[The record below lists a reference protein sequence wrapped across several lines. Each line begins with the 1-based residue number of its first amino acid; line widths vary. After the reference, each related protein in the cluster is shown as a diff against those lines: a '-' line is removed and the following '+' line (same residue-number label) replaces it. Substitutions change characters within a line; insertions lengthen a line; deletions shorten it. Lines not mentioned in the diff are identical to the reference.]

1 MAKIQRMSL
10 QYEIISYIKNYI
22 QEHNLKAGERLPSQ
36 AEMLEMMGVS
46 RTALREAIKTL
57 EAKDVLEVKNG
68 KGVYV
73 KENFK
78 EALYNQ
84 VDIVKEQ
91 ESLVQMLEVRLILE
105 KEMLK
110 LVVQNSTQEELDELG
125 GIVKVLMEKYHRG
138 ERQNKEDEE
147 FHRKLYRMCHWD
159 VLEQLLAFLANQ
171 MNSMWNFPLDM
182 ESPFTETIPLHEE
195 LYQALC
201 QRDVRKAIE
210 IDKNIL
216 RREIKEIKEL

>member
-73 KENFK
+73 KENFR
-78 EALYNQ
+78 EALYNH
-84 VDIVKEQ
+84 VNIAKEQ
-91 ESLVQMLEVRLILE
+91 ESLVQMLQIRLVLE

-110 LVVQNSTQEELDELG
+110 LVVQNSTQEELEELG

-147 FHRKLYRMCHWD
+147 FHRKLYQMCHWD

-171 MNSMWNFPLDM
+171 MNLLWNFPLDM
-182 ESPFTETIPLHEE
+182 ESPFTVTIPLHEE
-195 LYQALC
+195 LYRALC
-201 QRDVRKAIE
+201 NRDVKKAIE
-210 IDKNIL
+210 IDKMIL
-216 RREIKEIKEL
+216 KMEIEEIKEF

>member
-84 VDIVKEQ
+84 VDIVSKT
-91 ESLVQMLEVRLILE
+91 V
-105 KEMLK
+105 
-110 LVVQNSTQEELDELG
+110 
-125 GIVKVLMEKYHRG
+125 
-138 ERQNKEDEE
+138 
-147 FHRKLYRMCHWD
+147 
-159 VLEQLLAFLANQ
+159 LAFLKRAGIAC
-171 MNSMWNFPLDM
+171 S
-182 ESPFTETIPLHEE
+182 
-195 LYQALC
+195 
-201 QRDVRKAIE
+201 DVRGTSYPGKRDAQVGRTEQYAGRI
-210 IDKNIL
+210 
-216 RREIKEIKEL
+216 R